1 MCVCVCVCV
10 CVCERERE
18 CLYIIFEYAKKHM
31 CVETSTLNT
40 MCLGEGL
47 ARLSNAHHP
56 MHILNNPNF
65 YNQTDHRLSL
75 SMCAYILYLNV

>member
-1 MCVCVCVCV
+1 
-10 CVCERERE
+10 
-18 CLYIIFEYAKKHM
+18 M